1 MFRQIYW
8 SVTYIL
14 SVLDS
19 VDLVMEI
26 EKHFKI
32 SITDKRTEQILT
44 ISDFVNYI
52 IEVKE
57 DRTVKDCIA
66 RESCLAKIN
75 MVMQGLYNDSSG
87 SITLGNNSSYLL
99 EKINRLN
106 IPIIEPRLGLKFPF
120 HIGRSFWSYRYK
132 SKSASEQLSGKSV
145 SNLIDGMLI
154 HNYRS
159 EFVLSQKT
167 SRYTIHISVAGI
179 VCKTIGV
186 DAVDIE
192 PNKQFVRDYGV
203 DS

>member
-1 MFRQIYW
+1 MG
-8 SVTYIL
+8 
-14 SVLDS
+14 LDS

-32 SITDKRTEQILT
+32 SIPDKRTEQILT
-44 ISDFVNYI
+44 INDFVNYI
-52 IEVKE
+52 LEFKQDKIVN
-57 DRTVKDCIA
+57 DCIA

-87 SITLGNNSSYLL
+87 SITLGDNSSNLL
-99 EKINRLN
+99 EKVNRVN
-106 IPIIEPRLGLKFPF
+106 ISIIETKLGLKFPF
-120 HIGRSFWSYRYK
+120 HIGRSFWSYRFK
-132 SKSASEQLSGKSV
+132 SKSASERLSGKSV
-145 SNLIDGMLI
+145 SDLIDAMLI

-159 EFVLSQKT
+159 EFVLSQKL
-167 SRYTIHISVAGI
+167 SRYTIYISVAGI